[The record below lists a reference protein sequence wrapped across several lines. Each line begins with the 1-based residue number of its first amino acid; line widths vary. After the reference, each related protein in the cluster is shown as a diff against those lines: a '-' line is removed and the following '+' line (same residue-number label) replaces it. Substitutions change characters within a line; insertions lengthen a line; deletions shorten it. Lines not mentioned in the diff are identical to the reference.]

1 MMNKN
6 IFLLLSLFV
15 VALGFTSCS
24 SCNGKKDKESR
35 EERVA
40 EFRSTLNQEDTT
52 QMLKLCDDA
61 MEHLKHRNYN
71 AVLAALYEYNDSTSE
86 VKPLSAATAKKYTT
100 MFRMFPVIEYHRIYY
115 SFQLEGCND
124 VKYKVTWA
132 TAEQAGT
139 KEPATTAFMFNP
151 VKVDGTWKLCVK
163 TSNEEIDKSLR

>member
-1 MMNKN
+1 MKKN
-6 IFLLLSLFV
+6 LFLFISLLV
-15 VALGFTSCS
+15 VALCFS
-24 SCNGKKDKESR
+24 SCNSCGNKKD
-35 EERVA
+35 EENRDEQVA
-40 EFRSTLNQEDTT
+40 EFRSTLNHEDTT

-61 MEHLKHRNYN
+61 MEQLKHRNYS
-71 AVLAALYEYNDSTSE
+71 AVLSSLYEYNDSTKE
-86 VKPLSAATAKKYTT
+86 VKPLSAATAKKFTT
-100 MFRMFPVIEYHRIYY
+100 MFHMFPVLDYHRLYY

-163 TSNEEIDKSLR
+163 TANEEIDQTLR